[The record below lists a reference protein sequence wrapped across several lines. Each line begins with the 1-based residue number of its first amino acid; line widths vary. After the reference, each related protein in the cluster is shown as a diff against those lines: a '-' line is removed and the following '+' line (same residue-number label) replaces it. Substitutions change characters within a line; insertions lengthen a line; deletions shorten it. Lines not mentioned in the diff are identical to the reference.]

1 MLIITKSL
9 ARDSVTNINL
19 IFFCHPIHV
28 ASKGT
33 PYRCFDYVKR
43 RFPPMTIRQNST
55 NITNMD
61 SVI

>member
-19 IFFCHPIHV
+19 IFFVTPIHV

-43 RFPPMTIRQNST
+43 RFPPMTMRQNST
-55 NITNMD
+55 NISNLRG
-61 SVI
+61 VI